1 MISNL
6 IVLQSTLYKNTG
18 VKRNMHT
25 YMYIAPPQA
34 PPSFSMLYVT
44 YRKNLGG
51 AWPWGQGYMYST
63 HYVKHNVQYYYC
75 NNIHTHTLHL
85 GHTNPLIFSTT
96 PITGRFTFR
105 QKLISFL
112 TSISD
117 TSWGVVI
124 MTAPSTCVLLRY
136 CTIERCS
143 SDVPGGV
150 SITR

>member
-1 MISNL
+1 
-6 IVLQSTLYKNTG
+6 
-18 VKRNMHT
+18 MHT
-25 YMYIAPPQA
+25 YNYSSA

-44 YRKNLGG
+44 CRKKSGRSLAMGTRL
-51 AWPWGQGYMYST
+51 YMYST
-63 HYVKHNVQYYYC
+63 HYVKHNVQYYYYC

-112 TSISD
+112 TSISE

-150 SITR
+150 STTR